1 MLYLCRVFAM
11 QNLQKAVMI
20 QTITHEAVIKSID
33 SERVCVTILQSSACS
48 GCAAKQLC
56 NSAEAKEKDVEV
68 FTSDAMSYRV
78 GEKVLLEG
86 RLADGRRAALVA
98 YGLPLL
104 LLLPVLFLSV
114 WLTGSEVLGA
124 VWSLTTVVLYYLVIF
139 LFFRKRL
146 QQSFSFRISH

>member
-1 MLYLCRVFAM
+1 MVE
-11 QNLQKAVMI
+11 
-20 QTITHEAVIKSID
+20 TISHEAVVKSID

-48 GCAAKQLC
+48 GCAAKKMC

-68 FTSDAMSYRV
+68 FTSDAALYRV
-78 GEKVLLEG
+78 GEKVILEG
-86 RLADGRRAALVA
+86 RLADGRKAAIIA

-104 LLLPVLFLSV
+104 LLLPTLFLSV
-114 WLTGSEVLGA
+114 WLSGSEALGA
-124 VWSLTTVVLYYLVIF
+124 VWSLATVVLYYLVLF